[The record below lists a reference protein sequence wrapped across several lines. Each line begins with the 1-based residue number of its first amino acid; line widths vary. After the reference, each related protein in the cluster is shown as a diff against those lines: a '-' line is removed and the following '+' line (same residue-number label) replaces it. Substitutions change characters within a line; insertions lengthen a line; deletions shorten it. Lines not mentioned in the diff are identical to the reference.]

1 LLFWS
6 DKLQLVDFLQER
18 SRLQDSRTIDSPND
32 KLKVCR
38 TLNLDRAVLNS
49 ANILAMARPLIIAID
64 GPSGAGKS
72 TLGRMLARELGL
84 LYIDTGSMYRAVALA
99 VLESSIN
106 ADDDIAVG
114 SLASRVD
121 IELAGDPDAMRVT
134 LEGEDVTDRI
144 RDDDVTHM
152 SSIISTIPAVRRAMV
167 KRQRELGQGGAV
179 MNGRDI
185 GTVVFP
191 DATVKV
197 FLTADLK
204 ERAERR
210 LAEEL
215 EYNPSAT
222 YEETLA
228 DIKDRDQ
235 RDTTR
240 VDSPLVAADDA
251 VVIDSSGQP
260 IEKVFQRMLAAV
272 REKGRKASE
281 RDQDQRP
288 F

>member
-1 LLFWS
+1 M
-6 DKLQLVDFLQER
+6 
-18 SRLQDSRTIDSPND
+18 P
-32 KLKVCR
+32 
-38 TLNLDRAVLNS
+38 
-49 ANILAMARPLIIAID
+49 RPLIIAID
-64 GPSGAGKS
+64 GPSGSGKS
-72 TLGRMLARELGL
+72 TLGRMLAPELGL

-121 IELAGDPDAMRVT
+121 IDLAGEPDSLRVT
-134 LEGEDVTDRI
+134 LEGDDVSGRI
-144 RDDDVTHM
+144 RDEDVTHM

-167 KRQRELGQGGAV
+167 ERQRELGKRGAV

-191 DATVKV
+191 NADVKF

-210 LAEEL
+210 LDEER
-215 EYNPSAT
+215 EHNPEAT
-222 YEETLA
+222 YEQTLE
-228 DIKDRDQ
+228 DITERDR

-240 VDSPLVAADDA
+240 ADSPLIPAADA
-251 VVIDSSGQP
+251 IVIDSTGMP
-260 IEKVFQRMLAAV
+260 IEEVFQGMMRIV
-272 REKGRKASE
+272 RERSGT
-281 RDQDQRP
+281 
-288 F
+288 

>member
-1 LLFWS
+1 
-6 DKLQLVDFLQER
+6 
-18 SRLQDSRTIDSPND
+18 
-32 KLKVCR
+32 
-38 TLNLDRAVLNS
+38 
-49 ANILAMARPLIIAID
+49 MIIAID

-72 TLGRMLARELGL
+72 TLGRMLARELKL

-121 IELAGDPDAMRVT
+121 IELAGDPDSMRVT

-144 RDDDVTHM
+144 RDEDVTHT
-152 SSIISTIPAVRRAMV
+152 SSIVSTIPAVRRAMV
-167 KRQRELGQGGAV
+167 KRQRELGQRGAV

-191 DATVKV
+191 DAMVKF
-197 FLTADLK
+197 FLTADLE

-210 LAEEL
+210 LAEER
-215 EYNPSAT
+215 EQ
-222 YEETLA
+222 ETLE
-228 DIKDRDQ
+228 DITDRDR

-240 VDSPLVAADDA
+240 ADSPLVAADDA
-251 VVIDSSGQP
+251 IVIDSSGQS
-260 IEKVFQRMLAAV
+260 IEEVFQRMITFV
-272 REKGRKASE
+272 REKADSVDG
-281 RDQDQRP
+281 
-288 F
+288 